1 MGWPVHLQ
9 PLPSIFADPF
19 LYFLTLE
26 HCSSQLTYQSMRT
39 TLLYELGN
47 GETFGKLFAH
57 VSKDILNRLLK
68 NKTLSTKES
77 AARESAKD
85 FVRVLLED
93 NHLEYQA
100 ELQRK
105 AAEFLRDPQPPACP
119 TL

>member
-47 GETFGKLFAH
+47 GEKFGKLFAH
-57 VSKDILNRLLK
+57 ISTDLINRLLK
-68 NKTLSTKES
+68 NKVLTTKES
-77 AARESAKD
+77 EARESAKE
-85 FVRVLLED
+85 FVRLLIKD
-93 NHLEYQA
+93 NHLEHQ
-100 ELQRK
+100 EVIRKK
-105 AAEFLRDPQPPACP
+105 AAEFLRDPSPCP